1 MNADFEKLASRAS
14 FAALAVAPPGGKEY
28 ELLYLEDSP
37 DREACQAL
45 SSRGWEPVIVFGW
58 IEGEGLRFECDKSML
73 VWPLGTVEPFV
84 CTAAL
89 EFMAAVTQRDPGER
103 AKAN

>member
-45 SSRGWEPVIVFGW
+45 SSRGLGA
-58 IEGEGLRFECDKSML
+58 GHCLRLDRGRRT
-73 VWPLGTVEPFV
+73 PLRVRQIN
-84 CTAAL
+84 ARLAL
-89 EFMAAVTQRDPGER
+89 GDG
-103 AKAN
+103 